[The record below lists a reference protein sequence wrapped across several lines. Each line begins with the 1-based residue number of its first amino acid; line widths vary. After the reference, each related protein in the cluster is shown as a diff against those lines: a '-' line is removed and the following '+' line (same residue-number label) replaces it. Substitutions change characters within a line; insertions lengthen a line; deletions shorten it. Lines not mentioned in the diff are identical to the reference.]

1 MKFSFFFFN
10 FCEDDRIYCTSKGT
24 RIFRLNKNVVLAMH
38 QKIYIIHVPKE
49 FSTHIRTERG
59 KLISKSRQA
68 SKCFPITDQKKNCS
82 WEA

>member
-1 MKFSFFFFN
+1 MKFSFFFN

-38 QKIYIIHVPKE
+38 QKIYITKE